1 MIPKKEAIY
10 EKALEMWRNDQYK
23 QGCGHLADLS
33 PECSEL
39 AESGYISSAKSE
51 LMRDSYRSAIENNKD
66 FFEMENLDFSFDLDE
81 AMRSGVYCSGT
92 TGTGKS
98 DIGMYIA
105 DQLMKEGITVIAF
118 DGSQDWRNR
127 SSIPKYQ
134 VLTIPYISCIP
145 QYSIVFDISKLSVL
159 QRQSL
164 IESFC
169 EQLYRYQASNMIHRK
184 KYFLIFEEAQSYFK
198 EGFLRAKRFGNSA
211 MLLSE
216 GRNYGVRFMCI
227 TQFSALVDK
236 TAMRYMKQ
244 RYFGYTSEPRDVE
257 YITTFFPKNKKQEI
271 AETLRNLKAGQ
282 FIYMNAEVT
291 TKIEIEPFQTT
302 IAKTQIA
309 IPQLNI
315 EPIKP
320 IQQVNSNGVIELIKL
335 AVFSGIV
342 IYALCQMPKGM
353 I

>member
-1 MIPKKEAIY
+1 MTMPKREQILQLAKELY
-10 EKALEMWRNDQYK
+10 FNDIAK
-23 QGCGHLADLS
+23 SGINNFND
-33 PECSEL
+33 PEPNEL
-39 AESGYISSAKSE
+39 TESGYTQTARSM
-51 LMRDSYRSAIENNKD
+51 LMRDNQKAYVESEYVD
-66 FFEMENLDFSFDLDE
+66 FPSEFSVDVLE
-81 AMRSGVYCSGT
+81 AMTSGIFISGT